1 MGSPTM
7 RCKCCCKTNK
17 WKAGKIGNQSGK
29 NVVVT
34 GANSGIGYYT
44 ALELGRAGA
53 NIIVACRDSGRGDAA
68 LKQLQN
74 EAPGASFRLE
84 LLDLSDLLSV
94 RLFAKRYLATDEQLD
109 ILVNNAGI
117 MALPQRELTV
127 DGFERQFGINHL
139 GHFALTGLL
148 LPALRRSK
156 TPRVVVVSSLAAAI
170 SKIELDN
177 LQSERFYKPMRAY
190 GQSKVA
196 NLAFMV
202 ELGRRVPWLTSV
214 ASHPGW
220 TVTNLQKHKFERIT
234 KLIGQQ
240 GDRGALPS
248 LRAAVDETRTGTFFG
263 PKSWFHL
270 RGNPVEVRLPCSAKN
285 DALNRALWEE
295 SVRLTG
301 VCHQV

>member
-1 MGSPTM
+1 MK
-7 RCKCCCKTNK
+7 CKCCCKINK
-17 WKAGKIGNQSGK
+17 WHAGKIGNQSGK

-34 GANSGIGYYT
+34 GANSGIGFYT

-53 NIIVACRDSGRGDAA
+53 KVIIACRDSGRGDAA

-94 RLFAKRYLATDEQLD
+94 RLFAERYLASGEQLD

-127 DGFERQFGINHL
+127 DGFERQFGTNHL

-148 LPALRRSK
+148 LPAMRRSK
-156 TPRVVVVSSLAAAI
+156 SPRVVVVSSLAAVMG
-170 SKIELDN
+170 KIELDN
-177 LQSERFYKPMRAY
+177 LLSEHLYNPVRTY
-190 GQSKVA
+190 GQSKLA
-196 NLAFMV
+196 NLAFML
-202 ELGRRVPWLTSV
+202 ELGRRIPWLTSV

-234 KLIGQQ
+234 KLIGQHGAQ
-240 GDRGALPS
+240 GALPS
-248 LRAAVDETRTGTFFG
+248 LRAAVDETRAGTFYG
-263 PKSWFHL
+263 PKNWFQL
-270 RGNPVEVRLPCSAKN
+270 RGTPVEVRLPHNTKN
-285 DALNRALWEE
+285 AELNRALWEE
-295 SVRLTG
+295 SARLTG
-301 VCHQV
+301 VYYQT

>member
-1 MGSPTM
+1 MK
-7 RCKCCCKTNK
+7 CKCCCKTNK
-17 WKAGKIGNQSGK
+17 WDTGKIGNQSGK
-29 NVVVT
+29 NAVIT

-53 NIIVACRDSGRGDAA
+53 NVIIACRDSGRGDAA
-68 LKQLQN
+68 LKQLRN

-94 RLFAKRYLATDEQLD
+94 RLFAERYLATDEQLD

-127 DGFERQFGINHL
+127 DGFERQFGTNHL

-156 TPRVVVVSSLAAAI
+156 TPRVVVVSSMVAAWG
-170 SKIELDN
+170 KIELEN
-177 LQSERFYKPMRAY
+177 LQSECLYKPMRTY

-196 NLAFMV
+196 NLAFML

-214 ASHPGW
+214 ASHPGG
-220 TVTNLQKHKFERIT
+220 TVTNLQKYKFERLT
-234 KLIGQQ
+234 KLAGQHGSQ
-240 GDRGALPS
+240 GALPS
-248 LRAAVDETRTGTFFG
+248 LRAAVDKTQTGTFYG
-263 PKSWFHL
+263 PKNWFHL
-270 RGNPVEVRLPCSAKN
+270 RGNPVEVRLPCSATN
-285 DALNRALWEE
+285 DELNRALWEE
-295 SVRLTG
+295 SARLTG
-301 VCHQV
+301 VCYQA